1 MILSIIMKFII
12 TIKKIAFS
20 IIMKFITM
28 TKKMTFSMD
37 VVKMNP
43 YNVVPMQ
50 FHSDCQ
56 NIQGL

>member
-20 IIMKFITM
+20 VIMKFITM

-37 VVKMNP
+37 VVKKE
-43 YNVVPMQ
+43 
-50 FHSDCQ
+50 S
-56 NIQGL
+56 IQCGANAVSL